1 MGLPVI
7 FVVDDEERALYTL
20 WSDLDRRFGKDF
32 SVRGERTAAAAL
44 ATLEELRASGDDVA
58 LVLVDDAMHDTTGV
72 ELLARAHELHP
83 GAKRVLMVDRDYSST
98 SPVVRAITLGQADYH
113 IVRPWTSDEQLYRS
127 VGDFLATWA
136 KEQDPSVE
144 LFRVV
149 GAPGDARLYELR
161 ELMIRF
167 DMPFRVYSVHEE
179 DGRRLLAEVG
189 ADASRLPVVI
199 RHDGQ
204 VMVDPKLP
212 ELLRAVGASVRA
224 DVDVCDVLIVG
235 GGPAGLAAAVYA
247 ASEGLTTVLLEQTL
261 SGGQAG
267 NSPMIRNYPG
277 FPHGISGAD
286 LVHRACEQAWL
297 FGAHLVFA
305 QRATALEQRGAGFV
319 VHLEDGTAVA
329 ARPVVVATGVTWRR
343 IGVPALEALVGAGV
357 FYGAAVGETKA
368 MQGRDVFLVG
378 GGNSAGQ
385 AALHLARYAAS
396 VGLVVRGPSLSAKM
410 SDYLVREIE
419 SSSRITVHT
428 GTEVVDGGGD
438 ERLEHVVLR
447 DRSTGKTCD
456 VRVDALFVLIGGEP
470 HTEWLPEDV
479 ERDDRGY
486 VLTGRDLR
494 ASGRPGGET
503 AATLE
508 TSIPGVF
515 AAGDVR
521 HGSIKRVA
529 SAVGEGATAIRLVH
543 DHLADAGPPSL
554 TVPVAL

>member
-1 MGLPVI
+1 MGLPII
-7 FVVDDEERALYTL
+7 FVVDGEERALYTL
-20 WSDLDRRFGKDF
+20 WNDLDRRFGKDF
-32 SVRGERTAAAAL
+32 VVHGERTAEAAL
-44 ATLEELRASGDDVA
+44 GALDELRASPDEVA
-58 LVLVDDAMHDTTGV
+58 LLVVAEAIRGTTGV

-113 IVRPWTSDEQLYRS
+113 MLRPWTASEQLYRM
-127 VGDFLATWA
+127 VGEFLAAWA
-136 KEQDPSVE
+136 NEQDPSVE

-149 GAPGDARLYELR
+149 GAPGDPRMSELR
-161 ELMIRF
+161 ELMVRF
-167 DMPFRVYSVHEE
+167 GMPFRVYPVDTEA
-179 DGRRLLAEVG
+179 GRRLLAEVG

-199 RHDGQ
+199 RHDGV
-204 VMVDPKLP
+204 VMLDPGLP
-212 ELLRAVGASVRA
+212 ELLHALGVNVRA
-224 DVDVCDVLIVG
+224 DVDVCDVAIVG

-247 ASEGLTTVLLEQTL
+247 ASEGLATVLLEEMM

-277 FPHGISGAD
+277 FPNGISGAD
-286 LVHRACEQAWL
+286 LVNRACEQAWL
-297 FGAHLVFA
+297 FGAHMVFA
-305 QRATALEQRGAGFV
+305 QRATGLDRRGAGFV
-319 VHLEDGTAVA
+319 VHLSDGTALA
-329 ARPVVVATGVTWRR
+329 ARSVVVATGVAWRR
-343 IGVPALEALVGAGV
+343 IGVPALERLVGAGV

-396 VGLVVRGPSLSAKM
+396 VTLAVRGDALGAKM
-410 SDYLVREIE
+410 SDYLVREIDA
-419 SSSRITVHT
+419 SSRITVCLR
-428 GTEVVDGGGD
+428 TEVVDGGGD
-438 ERLEHVVLR
+438 ERLARLVLR
-447 DRSTGKTCD
+447 DRASGTTRE
-456 VRVDALFVLIGGEP
+456 VRADALFVLIGGEP
-470 HTEWLPEDV
+470 HTEWLPVDV

-486 VLTGRDLR
+486 LLTGRDLR
-494 ASGRPGGET
+494 AGGRVDVDG

-508 TSIPGVF
+508 TSVPGVF

-543 DHLADAGPPSL
+543 DHLADAGPPVV
-554 TVPVAL
+554 VPVPI